1 MRSRQTPAYG
11 LISAVLALALTGGC
25 AATPPDRSERATL
38 PPGGPMSPASGQ
50 SHRPQGTETAASQR
64 PRVLAT
70 NLKTPWDLAILPD
83 LSALVT
89 LRDESAVVR
98 IQTGEKPVVIGRIAG
113 ARPKGEGGLL
123 GLALSPRFTDDHWVY
138 LYFTTQDDNR
148 VVRYK
153 YSSSGLSSPQVI
165 LSGIPNSSNHNGGR
179 LRFGPDGMLYI
190 TTGDVTAKPPT
201 NAQDTKSLSGK
212 ILRVTAEGKVP
223 PDNPFGNEVWS
234 YGHRN
239 VQGIAWDSAGRM
251 YASEFGSNRLDELNL
266 IRRGGNYGWPGAEG
280 PANDGRFI
288 DPLLT
293 WRTRE
298 ASPSGIAITPDGTVL
313 IASLRGERL
322 WATSRQGEGMMPPDV
337 YLDGVGRL
345 RAVEFVRGE
354 LWLLTSNTTGSS
366 PQDGDDKLL
375 AIRAP

>member
-1 MRSRQTPAYG
+1 MLAT
-11 LISAVLALALTGGC
+11 SAACTNLGSDQGEG
-25 AATPPDRSERATL
+25 ATPPPSGPRSST
-38 PPGGPMSPASGQ
+38 PSQ
-50 SHRPQGTETAASQR
+50 SHQPQQTETTTTASQ
-64 PRVLAT
+64 PRVLAA

-89 LRDESAVVR
+89 LRDESTVVR
-98 IQTGEKPVVIGRIAG
+98 IQAGEKPVVIGRIAG

-138 LYFTTQDDNR
+138 FYFTTQDDNR

-266 IRRGGNYGWPGAEG
+266 IRRGGNYGWPAAEG
-280 PANDGRFI
+280 PANDRRFI

-322 WATSRQGEGMMPPDV
+322 WATSRQGEGMMPPEV

-366 PQDGDDKLL
+366 PRDGDDKLL